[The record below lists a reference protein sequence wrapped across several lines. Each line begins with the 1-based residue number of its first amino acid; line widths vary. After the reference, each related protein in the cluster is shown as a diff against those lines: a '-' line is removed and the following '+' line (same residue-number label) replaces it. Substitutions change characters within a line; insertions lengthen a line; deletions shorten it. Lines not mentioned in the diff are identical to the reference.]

1 MKSVEQYIEAYRS
14 MVQSEVGDEQVL
26 AVGVL
31 GLPGSMKG
39 TLVGAASP
47 LAGWLMRR
55 KGKKKAPV
63 FTMNCLMA
71 VTPTRLISYDF
82 RPRGTK
88 LRIKKQLAEWQRSQV
103 RVELGD
109 KGLQQQL
116 MFRLADGSTFE
127 LDGRRSFGQYD
138 KMNDPFYQALGA
150 TEVAAQ

>member
-1 MKSVEQYIEAYRS
+1 MKSVEQYIEIYRS
-14 MVQSEVGDEQVL
+14 LVQEQVGDEQVL

-55 KGKKKAPV
+55 KGKKKAPG
-63 FTMNCLMA
+63 FTLNCVMA

-88 LRIKKQLAEWQRSQV
+88 IRLKKKLAEWQRSQV
-103 RVELGD
+103 RVEMGD

-116 MFRLADGSTFE
+116 TFIMSDGSTVE
-127 LDGRRSFGQYD
+127 LEGRRSFGQYD
-138 KMNDPFYQALGA
+138 KLNDPFYAALGA
-150 TEVAAQ
+150 TSVTAR